1 MFIRLA
7 TVSWPRLFRVNWRR
21 ECRSAFLC
29 LYLFLNLLDLF
40 QIIILCLFLF
50 LIIFLLNWPIPAS
63 FSFIFCPYLIA
74 ITVSISISTSTIWIE
89 ESIDGLLWIW
99 TWGRRMV
106 GADETT
112 KLWRTPYFWLSYS
125 LYFTSVSFTLVSISL
140 YRSIFLSLFLYFY
153 Y

>member
-74 ITVSISISTSTIWIE
+74 ITVSISTSTIWIE